1 MRIQNYIPINKITHV
16 GDFVCPSPEA
26 RLYYSDAIIV
36 QTVRKCVRILRT
48 FASEEEESS
57 IVARVQVIKRNE

>member
-1 MRIQNYIPINKITHV
+1 MLVILSVLRQR
-16 GDFVCPSPEA
+16 EA
-26 RLYYSDAIIV
+26 RLYSDAIIV

>member
-1 MRIQNYIPINKITHV
+1 MLAILSVLRQR
-16 GDFVCPSPEA
+16 EA
-26 RLYYSDAIIV
+26 RLYSDAIIVV

>member
-16 GDFVCPSPEA
+16 GDFVCPSLDPI
-26 RLYYSDAIIV
+26 YSDAIIV